1 MWQKMHINRCF
12 RWKRIERIGELFM
25 AMFDYQRVNMRD
37 FGITH
42 NFRITSLNQ
51 ENMWIIWLL
60 IAQYVHIMYIYICN
74 QTLRLNQPQHGD
86 IIREVII
93 WYYVQIWEGRYREK
107 HIPLW
112 IGPKSWWTLKNWAG
126 ICEIERRFGNL
137 SKPCTPG
144 EHQNS
149 W

>member
-1 MWQKMHINRCF
+1 MCQKIHINRCF
-12 RWKRIERIGELFM
+12 RWKRIELIWELFM
-25 AMFDYQRVNMRD
+25 AMFDYQR
-37 FGITH
+37 ITH

-60 IAQYVHIMYIYICN
+60 NAKYVYIICIYICN

-93 WYYVQIWEGRYREK
+93 WYYLQIWEGRYREK

-112 IGPKSWWTLKNWAG
+112 IGPRGPADPNVMSTTCDANFNNEPQFTRWSTCNENG
-126 ICEIERRFGNL
+126 SPNF
-137 SKPCTPG
+137 P
-144 EHQNS
+144 
-149 W
+149 